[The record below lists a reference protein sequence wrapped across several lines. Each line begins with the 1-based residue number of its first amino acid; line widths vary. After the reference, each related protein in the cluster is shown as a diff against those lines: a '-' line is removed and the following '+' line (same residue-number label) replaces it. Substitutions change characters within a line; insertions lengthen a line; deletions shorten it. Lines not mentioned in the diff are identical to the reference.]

1 MVLPISDSRRA
12 SQVRHAIVRTRS
24 VLLLLRFIA
33 AEMPLFIYCRLADI
47 KHRSLERVNVTTAL
61 CGVWVHMYICTYLYV
76 VGMRLR
82 VLDQRMLVQRLSRGL
97 PRGY

>member
-1 MVLPISDSRRA
+1 MVLPIGDSRRA

-33 AEMPLFIYCRLADI
+33 AEMPLFICCRLADI

-61 CGVWVHMYICTYLYV
+61 CGVWVHMYVCCRNAASRARPADVGAAAV
-76 VGMRLR
+76 VT
-82 VLDQRMLVQRLSRGL
+82 
-97 PRGY
+97 P